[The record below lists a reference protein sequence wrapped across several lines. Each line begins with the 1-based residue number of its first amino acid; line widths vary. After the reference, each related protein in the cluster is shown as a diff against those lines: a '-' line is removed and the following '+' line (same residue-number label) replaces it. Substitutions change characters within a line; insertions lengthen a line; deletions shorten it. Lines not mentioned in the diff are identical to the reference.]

1 MGRPFK
7 NGPVR
12 YYTANEIKKLFA
24 DFNDVQLVPVGFGV
38 VPKSI
43 IILPRFLDNAWR
55 VVIAKPINS
64 LLEKITPTIIA
75 RHFAVHFDVIA
86 KR

>member
-1 MGRPFK
+1 
-7 NGPVR
+7 VR

-64 LLEKITPTIIA
+64 LLEKITPTIIK